1 MFNQGSWRKD
11 SEWEAELK
19 AIGNFYVEELSR
31 LEAYIRQGEAVRIWY
46 SDSPYSRCGVYF
58 LCNWMKSYE
67 NPIFVVKLPEYKIK
81 ENYII
86 SYQRWGEVGVEE
98 FFGFLKYE
106 RELSREERRMYG
118 ELWLELVEE
127 NTPLRTIINGK
138 IISVEEEFYDF
149 FILKR
154 LADKPM
160 KQVRL
165 IGDILGYY
173 PIGIRDG
180 WYAIRIEKLIEQGK
194 VKILEDSNNKYARK
208 ICLV

>member
-1 MFNQGSWRKD
+1 M
-11 SEWEAELK
+11 
-19 AIGNFYVEELSR
+19 
-31 LEAYIRQGEAVRIWY
+31 
-46 SDSPYSRCGVYF
+46 
-58 LCNWMKSYE
+58 
-67 NPIFVVKLPEYKIK
+67 
-81 ENYII
+81 
-86 SYQRWGEVGVEE
+86 GEVGVEE